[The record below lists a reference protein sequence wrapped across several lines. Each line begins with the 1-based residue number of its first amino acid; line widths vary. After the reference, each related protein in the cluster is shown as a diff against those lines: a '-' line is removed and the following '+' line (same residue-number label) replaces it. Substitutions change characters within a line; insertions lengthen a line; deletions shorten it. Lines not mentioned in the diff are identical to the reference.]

1 MLISSMTDEQLTS
14 NANQIK
20 DIVIFQLEK
29 EGLLNKPAK
38 EICETYAVI
47 LHRRGFF
54 GKIIDKMM
62 GIEGDRLIISMV
74 KMLEPPQ

>member
-1 MLISSMTDEQLTS
+1 MTDEQLTS
-14 NANQIK
+14 NANLIK
-20 DIVIFQLEK
+20 EVIVAQLEK
-29 EGLLNKPAK
+29 EGLLTKPAQ

-47 LHRRGFF
+47 MHRRGFF

-62 GIEGDRLIISMV
+62 GVEHDRLVISIV